1 MVSYL
6 KEDLVI
12 LYVRVWYSKHKTMQQ
27 PQRSCIISTTHGTG
41 VQGKSKQNRLNGKT
55 EPVERLPIMIL
66 HGEQT
71 WETLTSDA
79 KDSR

>member
-1 MVSYL
+1 MVSDL

-27 PQRSCIISTTHGTG
+27 PQRSRIISTMHGTG
-41 VQGKSKQNRLNGKT
+41 VQGKSKQNRLNRKT
-55 EPVERLPIMIL
+55 EPVERLPIIL

-71 WETLTSDA
+71 WETLTLDA
-79 KDSR
+79 EDSR

>member
-1 MVSYL
+1 MVSDL

-27 PQRSCIISTTHGTG
+27 PQRSCIISTMHGTG
-41 VQGKSKQNRLNGKT
+41 VQGKSKQNRLNRKT
-55 EPVERLPIMIL
+55 EPVERLPIIL

-71 WETLTSDA
+71 WETLTLDA
-79 KDSR
+79 EDSR